1 MQNGQ
6 FSTVILLH
14 KKLIENCKSKHKKTK
29 QKKSELTIEIYSF
42 IISNSSD
49 PVLTEIRIQ
58 VNRNHLFST

>member
-1 MQNGQ
+1 MQNRQ
-6 FSTVILLH
+6 FSIVILSH
-14 KKLIENCKSKHKKTK
+14 KKLIENCKSKHKKAK
-29 QKKSELTIEIYSF
+29 QNKSELTIEIYSI